1 MRRLI
6 VEWLNYHHLLYF
18 WTVAHTGSVTAAAAE
33 LRLAQPTISGQLRC
47 LEEALGE
54 KLFRRV
60 GRQLVLTDYGQVVY
74 QYAGE
79 IFSLGRELLAT
90 TKGKSSRQPA
100 RFSVGIAE
108 VVPKLIAY
116 RLLEPAMRLDA
127 PFALICREDKPQR
140 LVAELSV
147 HALDL
152 VLSDGPMPP
161 TVSVRGYSH
170 LLGECGVGFFAT
182 AALASKLRRGFPF
195 SLDGA
200 PLLLPTTNT
209 SLRRS
214 LDQWFYE
221 QRIRPHIVSEFEDTA
236 LLKVFGEAGTGVF
249 PAPSAIEKE
258 IVRQYRV
265 KSVGYT
271 SKVKTSFYAISVERK
286 IKHPAVLAISEAA
299 QADLFVR
306 PADS

>member
-1 MRRLI
+1 M
-6 VEWLNYHHLLYF
+6 EWLNYHHLLYF

>member
-1 MRRLI
+1 M
-6 VEWLNYHHLLYF
+6 EWLNYHHLLYF

-79 IFSLGRELLAT
+79 IFSLGRELLDT
-90 TKGKSSRQPA
+90 TKAKSSRQPA

-116 RLLEPAMRLDA
+116 RLLEPAMRLDE
-127 PFALICREDKPQR
+127 PFALICREDKPER
-140 LVAELSV
+140 LAAELSV

-170 LLGECGVGFFAT
+170 LLGECGVSFFAT
-182 AALASKLRRGFPF
+182 AAMASKLRRGFPS

-209 SLRRS
+209 NLRRS

-221 QRIRPHIVSEFEDTA
+221 HDIRPRIVSEFEDTA
-236 LLKVFGEAGTGVF
+236 LLKVFGEAGNGVF
-249 PAPSAIEKE
+249 PAPAAIEKE

-265 KSVGYT
+265 KRVGHT
-271 SKVKTSFYAISVERK
+271 SKVTTSFYAISVERR

-306 PADS
+306 PAVT